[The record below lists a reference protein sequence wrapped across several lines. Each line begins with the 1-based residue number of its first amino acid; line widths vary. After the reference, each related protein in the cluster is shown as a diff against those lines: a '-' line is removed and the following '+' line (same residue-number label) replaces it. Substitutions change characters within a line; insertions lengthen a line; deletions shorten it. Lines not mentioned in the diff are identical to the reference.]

1 MSVPDDDV
9 PAVQVLVAG
18 LEVRPGG
25 RLVRGARLLGAFVAE
40 LVLGLLPAPSLF
52 DVVVTRRDDGTEVV
66 RVPAGDTT
74 TPGEMLR
81 FVQEQLE
88 TRDVGTFLREWGD

>member
-1 MSVPDDDV
+1 MSVPGDDV

-18 LEVRPGG
+18 LEARPGG
-25 RLVRGARLLGAFVAE
+25 RPARAGPLLGAFAAE
-40 LVLGLLPAPSLF
+40 LLLGLLPAPSLF
-52 DVVVTRRDDGTEVV
+52 DVVVTRRDDGTEVT

-88 TRDVGTFLREWGD
+88 TLDVATFLREWAD